1 MCTCPDCGEKI
12 FKVRQSEDS
21 MLNREQFDAAKA
33 GDWFCVKCTSDVS
46 HTGYKYFWD
55 HEVSK

>member
-1 MCTCPDCGEKI
+1 MCMCPDCNEKV
-12 FKVRQSEDS
+12 FKVKQSENS

-33 GDWFCVKCTSDVS
+33 GDWFCVKCASDVS

-55 HEVSK
+55 NEVIK